1 MRRPRITYANV
12 MSTIAVFLALGGTS
26 YAVAR
31 NSIGERELKD
41 SAVTSRK
48 VRDGALQTQDLAPG
62 VLTKGARGP
71 RGPEGP
77 PGPLLAAGG
86 DLQGAFPNPTI
97 RRGAVS
103 ADELGNPYVFRA
115 HKVATQDTP
124 TANSALVLLGGEDF
138 DPHND
143 FDPATSRYTIPVDG
157 YYEFSA
163 SISMC
168 CGGGRMFSQITSSQA
183 DQVIRGSDY
192 TVSGIHQSV
201 AAGLLK
207 LRRGDTVELA
217 VYTSGVNTM
226 GPTNLTFLSGFLVA
240 PV

>member
-77 PGPLLAAGG
+77 TGAIGPQGPQGPAGPAAAEAWKPFPFAAGWTHYG
-86 DLQGAFPNPTI
+86 GAWQDVAYRKDQLGRVHLRGLATYAAGTIVANAVMGTLPVGYRPTGNLIFVVQTGEPNAAG
-97 RRGAVS
+97 RVNVLSNGAVQWGS
-103 ADELGNPYVFRA
+103 G
-115 HKVATQDTP
+115 AT
-124 TANSALVLLGGEDF
+124 GE
-138 DPHND
+138 
-143 FDPATSRYTIPVDG
+143 G
-157 YYEFSA
+157 
-163 SISMC
+163 
-168 CGGGRMFSQITSSQA
+168 
-183 DQVIRGSDY
+183 DY
-192 TVSGIHQSV
+192 TSLSGINF
-201 AAGLLK
+201 AT
-207 LRRGDTVELA
+207 D
-217 VYTSGVNTM
+217 
-226 GPTNLTFLSGFLVA
+226 
-240 PV
+240 